1 MVLNKA
7 NNTVLADVL
16 DFDDA
21 ISTITKKKIEKEQ
34 QAKSFHQRND
44 VALAKIKDIY
54 DKNQAVQACNKYFS
68 NYQIA
73 IIYLAGSQMRHTA
86 TKTSDVDLVVIV
98 NSNVDDVLFHKP
110 LVSKQVNFTSND
122 IEYDCKVYDKNR
134 FYDLINKC
142 SPELIEV
149 LQYQPIYCDNLD
161 KDLCNFLYQKRHS
174 LFLLNPVKSFKA
186 FQGNI
191 LNTQERTP
199 RNTDMRKL
207 FKGQAIIN
215 AQTKLL
221 ANFLQAQINPDCDL
235 KVMLTDWETNLLP
248 NFKPDQQLI
257 KNVRQVFKDN
267 LTKTLK
273 KQL

>member
-21 ISTITKKKIEKEQ
+21 ISTITKKKVEKEQ
-34 QAKSFHQRND
+34 QAKSFHQRNN
-44 VALAKIKDIY
+44 ASLAKIKDIY

-98 NSNVDDVLFHKP
+98 NSNVEDVLFHKP
-110 LVSKQVNFTSND
+110 LISKQVNFTSND

-149 LQYQPIYCDNLD
+149 LQYQPIYCDDLD
-161 KDLCNFLYQKRHS
+161 KDLCKLLYQKRQS
-174 LFLLNPVKSFKA
+174 LFLLNPLKAFKA
-186 FQGNI
+186 FQGSI
-191 LNTQERTP
+191 LNTQKRTQ
-199 RNTDMRKL
+199 RNTDMHKL
-207 FKGQAIIN
+207 FKGQAVVSS
-215 AQTKLL
+215 QTQLL
-221 ANFLQAQINPDCDL
+221 ATFLQTQINPDYDL
-235 KVMLTDWETNLLP
+235 KVMLTNWETNLLP
-248 NFKPDQQLI
+248 NFKPDQQLVE
-257 KNVRQVFKDN
+257 KVRQIFKDN
-267 LTKTLK
+267 MTETLK